1 MIDDWVGILL
11 GRRQV
16 EEIWALRCLHFFP
29 ILFLELAETFLSL
42 IHPLVREFLQCKIMH

>member
-16 EEIWALRCLHFFP
+16 EEILALGCLHFFQ
-29 ILFLELAETFLSL
+29 INFLEWQRHFC
-42 IHPLVREFLQCKIMH
+42 P